1 MATLE
6 DVKKFFE
13 TSKDNQEVAGYLAEL
28 KKVTPE
34 ETTAFLET
42 EDGKKILQPRLDK
55 YFTKGLETWKEKNLS
70 KIIDEEL
77 AKRNPPETPEAKK
90 LRELEQK
97 LNATERAR
105 LMEVQRNKAISHATQ
120 KGLPIALVDLV
131 ISEDDSVLNSNL
143 SLLETAWAE
152 QLEAKVAERFKDGG
166 RAPAGQQ
173 VGPTDIDAQIAAAEA
188 AKDFKTARNLKLK
201 KLAEIAAKTK

>member
-1 MATLE
+1 MATLDE
-6 DVKKFFE
+6 VKKFFE
-13 TSKDNQEVAGYLAEL
+13 TSKDNQEVSDYLAGL

-34 ETTAFLET
+34 ETNAFLET
-42 EDGKKILQPRLDK
+42 EDGKKLLQPRLDK
-55 YFTKGLETWKEKNLS
+55 YFTKGLETWKEKNLA
-70 KIIDEEL
+70 KIVDEEY

-105 LMEVQRNKAISHATQ
+105 LLEVQRNKAISYATQ

-131 ISEDDSVLNSNL
+131 ISDDDNVLNANL
-143 SLLETAWAE
+143 ATLEKAWTE

-173 VGPTDIDAQIAAAEA
+173 AGPTDIDAQIAAAEA
-188 AKDFKTARNLKLK
+188 AKDFRAARILKLK